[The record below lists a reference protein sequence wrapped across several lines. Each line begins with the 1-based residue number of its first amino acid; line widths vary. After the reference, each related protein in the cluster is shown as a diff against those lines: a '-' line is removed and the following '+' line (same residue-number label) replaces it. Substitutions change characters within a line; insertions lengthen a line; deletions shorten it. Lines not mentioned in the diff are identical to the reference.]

1 MPRATAKP
9 TTKGCKRYFLIDLVK
24 REMKPSCR
32 MGTTAPEVESR
43 VCTPCVDAELEEEEE
58 GGTAT
63 LLYNMHGVPL
73 PRWSVIQRRRCR

>member
-32 MGTTAPEVESR
+32 MGTTAPEVVSR
-43 VCTPCVDAELEEEEE
+43 VCTAPCADAEVDEEEE

-63 LLYNMHGVPL
+63 TESLIL
-73 PRWSVIQRRRCR
+73 PRSYDVCDVDYF